1 MPDTPVLERT
11 YTGPAD
17 LATKLADW
25 FCTMLA
31 ETPVSVDAA
40 GEELLIGPS
49 NMNCQAAWDKH
60 PGVYG
65 ADGYHCPL
73 GTKQLLALGLA
84 GIAEAA
90 AANAA
95 KLTGVEAD
103 YLSAIARCYEAAC
116 DYASAWADAAADAAD
131 AAVGDNRLRLTRIT
145 ANCRALAEGPPA
157 DFHSAM
163 QLLMFALPMRNG
175 PHSTPPGRLDVHLQ
189 PFYAADLQRGDITP
203 EFAQELIDE
212 LFVKMD
218 KMGPGD
224 GLMNLVVGGVDAEGN
239 DATND
244 VSFMMVDTATRLSI
258 ASPLM
263 NVRVHKGTPEDFRR
277 KLTQLQLAP
286 TGGCTVLNDEVIIPA
301 FVAEGIP
308 PDLAR
313 NYCCDGCNELL
324 FDGESL
330 IDFTMVEAAKSL
342 EVTLFNGR
350 ECPLPEGFVPRANY
364 HYAQEEPP
372 EVGTGLELGYETGEF
387 TKMTSF
393 EEVLEAYVDQYVHQ
407 LRRVMR
413 GFCDGIRRAAAER
426 MTDLFFAGTFPE
438 CLATGR
444 DPMSG
449 GARHRTFMIFAG
461 SLPTVADGLAAIK
474 RVVFEDRACTPG
486 ELLAALE
493 ADWEGYESLRCRCLA
508 APKFGNDDP
517 FVDEIAAEL
526 VRRYEE
532 TVRSFD
538 HGLPYPVLPALFC
551 HTFNLISMTVNATPD
566 GRKRGDPV
574 AEHFSPV
581 PGRAVSG
588 PTAVINSMTRAPLHR
603 MTGTAVTHVSLSRSA
618 LGTPAQAAAI
628 VRTLLDTALEMG
640 LIVANFPIYDVK
652 QMVDAQVHPERHA
665 DLMVRVWGFS
675 DRFIT
680 LDKRLQDHLIARA
693 VKSQE
698 GS

>member
-1 MPDTPVLERT
+1 MPDTPALERT
-11 YTGPAD
+11 YAESAD
-17 LATKLADW
+17 LATKLAEW
-25 FCTMLA
+25 FWTMLA
-31 ETPVSVDAA
+31 ETPVSVDVDAN
-40 GEELLIGPS
+40 ELLVGPS
-49 NMNCQAAWDKH
+49 RMNCQAAWDKH
-60 PGVYG
+60 PGACG

-84 GIAEAA
+84 GIAETA

-95 KLTGVEAD
+95 GLAGAEAD
-103 YLSAIARCYEAAC
+103 YLFAIARCYEAAC
-116 DYASAWADAAADAAD
+116 SYVSAWADAAADAAD
-131 AAVGDNRLRLTRIT
+131 AAVGDNRLRLTRI
-145 ANCRALAEGPPA
+145 AGNCRALAEGPPA
-157 DFHSAM
+157 DFHSAV

-175 PHSTPPGRLDVHLQ
+175 PYSTPPGRLDVHLQ
-189 PFYAADLQRGDITP
+189 PFYAADLQRGSITP

-218 KMGPGD
+218 KMGAGD

-244 VSFMMVDTATRLSI
+244 VSFMMVDAATRLCI

-263 NVRVHKGTPEDFRR
+263 NIRVHARTPEDFRR
-277 KLTQLQLAP
+277 KLTELQLAR

-301 FVAEGIP
+301 FVAEGIA

-342 EVTLFNGR
+342 EVMLFNGR
-350 ECPLPEGFVPRANY
+350 ECPLPAAFVPQAKY
-364 HYAQEEPP
+364 HYARDDLQEAR
-372 EVGTGLELGYETGEF
+372 TGLELGYATGDF

-393 EEVLEAYVDQYVHQ
+393 EEVFEAYVRQYVHQ
-407 LRRVMR
+407 LRCVLRS
-413 GFCDGIRRAAAER
+413 FCDGIRRWAAES

-444 DPMSG
+444 DPLCG
-449 GARHRTFMIFAG
+449 GARHRTFMVFAG

-474 RVVFEDRACTPG
+474 RVVFEDRASAPG
-486 ELLAALE
+486 ELLAALK
-493 ADWEGYESLRCRCLA
+493 ADWEGYEPLRRHCLG

-538 HGLPYPVLPALFC
+538 HHLPYPVLPALFC

-618 LGTPAQAAAI
+618 LGTPAQATVL

-640 LIVANFPIYDVK
+640 LTVANFPIYDVE
-652 QMVDAQVHPERHA
+652 QMIDAQVHPECHA

-675 DRFIT
+675 DRFTT

-698 GS
+698 G